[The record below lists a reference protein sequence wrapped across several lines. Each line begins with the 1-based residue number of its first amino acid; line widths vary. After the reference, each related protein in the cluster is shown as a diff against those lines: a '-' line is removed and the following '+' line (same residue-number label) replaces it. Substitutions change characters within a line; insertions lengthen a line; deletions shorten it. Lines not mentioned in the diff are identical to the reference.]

1 MAKKNARKNGRKK
14 ASNGR
19 RTATAKVPA
28 VTTPQIVA
36 AKGGLTQAQLLAST
50 LESME
55 QENWISKKAGR
66 DFVDSLQAV
75 ILDALSN
82 GEPVNLFGIVKLVPR
97 YHTAGKREVYKEFGN
112 PDSGRVTKSY
122 KPKVS
127 LKATVLKTTKDA
139 LPAATKMA
147 KAVGR

>member
-1 MAKKNARKNGRKK
+1 MARTRTTSTRKTSTRK
-14 ASNGR
+14 AS
-19 RTATAKVPA
+19 TKKSTT
-28 VTTPQIVA
+28 TTPQIVA
-36 AKGGLTQAQLLAST
+36 AKGGLTQSQLLVTT
-50 LESME
+50 LETME
-55 QENWISKKAGR
+55 QDNWISKAAGR

-75 ILDALSN
+75 VQDALSK

-112 PDSGRVTKSY
+112 PDSGRTIKNY
-122 KPKVS
+122 KPKVT

-139 LPAATKMA
+139 LPAPQKMA